1 MRIKKKI
8 KIENKKAIQHDV
20 KDNLKV
26 GEMSK
31 ERVGGSAD
39 AHGELGAKSDNEKGL
54 QGGGE
59 DRQHKPGRSGG
70 SVGAMLSFRDKVK

>member
-31 ERVGGSAD
+31 ERVGVSGD
-39 AHGELGAKSDNEKGL
+39 AHGE
-54 QGGGE
+54 
-59 DRQHKPGRSGG
+59 
-70 SVGAMLSFRDKVK
+70 